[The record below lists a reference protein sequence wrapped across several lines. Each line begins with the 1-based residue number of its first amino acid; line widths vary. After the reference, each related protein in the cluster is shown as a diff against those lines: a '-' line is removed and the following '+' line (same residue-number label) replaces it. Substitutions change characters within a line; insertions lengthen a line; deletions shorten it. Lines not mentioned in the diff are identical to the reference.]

1 MGRRHNDIN
10 YLLPR
15 DVYMATVWYI
25 RGYRRLL
32 EHYEEILEG
41 SAPLSETTG
50 KSGPGDPTFRKAA
63 KLAEISGRL
72 EPINAALERIPEEYR
87 DGVLRAIVDKERYPN
102 TAGKATWK
110 RWRQRFVYYVALE
123 AGFI

>member
-1 MGRRHNDIN
+1 MGRRRSEIN
-10 YLLPR
+10 YILPK
-15 DVYMATVWYI
+15 DVYMATLWYI
-25 RGYRRLL
+25 RGYRRYLQQ
-32 EHYEEILEG
+32 YEEILES
-41 SAPLSETTG
+41 SAPPNKPG
-50 KSGPGDPTFRKAA
+50 KSGPGDPTFGKAA
-63 KLAEISGRL
+63 KLAEISAKL
-72 EPINAALERIPEEYR
+72 APINAALERIPEEYR